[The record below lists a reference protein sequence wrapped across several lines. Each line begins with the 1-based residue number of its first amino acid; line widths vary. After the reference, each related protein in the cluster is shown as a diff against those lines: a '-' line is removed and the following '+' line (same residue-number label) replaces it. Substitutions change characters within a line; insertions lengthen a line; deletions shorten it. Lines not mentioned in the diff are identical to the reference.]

1 MHSGKITA
9 FNLGIDIKE
18 EEIGRLLKAAFPPVK
33 ASPEFKE
40 KLLARLIKE
49 AGKAS

>member
-1 MHSGKITA
+1 MGRKRLS
-9 FNLGIDIKE
+9 E
-18 EEIGRLLKAAFPPVK
+18 QEMGRLLKAAFPPVK
-33 ASPEFKE
+33 ASTEFKE